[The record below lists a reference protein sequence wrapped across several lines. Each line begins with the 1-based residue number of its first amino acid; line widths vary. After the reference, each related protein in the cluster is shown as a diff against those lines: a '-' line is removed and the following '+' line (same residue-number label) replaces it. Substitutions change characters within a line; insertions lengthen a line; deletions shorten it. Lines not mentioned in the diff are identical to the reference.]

1 MMFQNCVIN
10 FFTMDFKVDRFFNFT
25 EESEE
30 QYLPVLSIRY
40 FGTHADITS
49 CPRDNEFQE

>member
-1 MMFQNCVIN
+1 MFQNCGIN
-10 FFTMDFKVDRFFNFT
+10 FFTIDFIVDRFFNFT

-40 FGTHADITS
+40 FGAHADITS
-49 CPRDNEFQE
+49 CPRENEFQE